1 MLKSLHSFLL
11 FISAATCLAGCSKTA
26 NKPLIISANV
36 IETTQPAHPQ
46 KHDLGVI
53 GAVEPVYILPLQS
66 ALSARIDTGAE
77 TSSIH
82 AINIKPF
89 ERDGE
94 KWVAFDVTNPK
105 NNETHH
111 FEKKIVR
118 QITIKRQTSEGENRY
133 VVQMD
138 IKMGGLVLKEQFSLS
153 NRDKFD
159 YPVLIGRNVLT
170 GRAIVDTALS
180 DTLY

>member
-1 MLKSLHSFLL
+1 MK
-11 FISAATCLAGCSKTA
+11 
-26 NKPLIISANV
+26 
-36 IETTQPAHPQ
+36 
-46 KHDLGVI
+46 
-53 GAVEPVYILPLQS
+53 
-66 ALSARIDTGAE
+66 
-77 TSSIH
+77 
-82 AINIKPF
+82 
-89 ERDGE
+89 
-94 KWVAFDVTNPK
+94 
-105 NNETHH
+105 
-111 FEKKIVR
+111 KKIVR
-118 QITIKRQTSEGENRY
+118 QITIKRQTSEGEDRY